1 MTAGELNR
9 VEIICRLINR
19 HRSYFRDGLV
29 IETDV
34 ERNQI
39 ESLTVTVRA
48 NDQFF
53 GHGFGRQFTGVLV
66 DSKRILEGLEAVA
79 HAGRAPAVLGVVG
92 EQARVKFREAL
103 LAVRAVGGRREG
115 AFFAL
120 LFDIQNSFAE
130 VQRDS
135 DELFDLSFVLRRD
148 LHRAGRQ
155 INVVFCETRQGREA
169 ECRDFFPVHNQV
181 LIAFVSCPNRQ
192 VLVEA
197 FTVFDQGCEEG
208 NFLTLISLHDRGK
221 NLILRLLDD
230 RHIAGRAVL
239 GAELHIEQT
248 QEMINLRHCGDG
260 GFLASSRGALFNRNR
275 RRNTV
280 NRVNVRRACGLHH
293 GSSKGVERFQ
303 ISALT
308 FVEDQ
313 IKGQGGFTGTRD
325 ACDDGEL
332 VARDMERQVLQIVL
346 TRIDDRDGIFGV
358 GQGLRFF
365 LRLEVREVSA
375 RIFLFEGLVIS
386 S

>member
-1 MTAGELNR
+1 
-9 VEIICRLINR
+9 
-19 HRSYFRDGLV
+19 
-29 IETDV
+29 
-34 ERNQI
+34 
-39 ESLTVTVRA
+39 
-48 NDQFF
+48 
-53 GHGFGRQFTGVLV
+53 
-66 DSKRILEGLEAVA
+66 
-79 HAGRAPAVLGVVG
+79 VLGVVG

-248 QEMINLRHCGDG
+248 QEK
-260 GFLASSRGALFNRNR
+260 LF
-275 RRNTV
+275 
-280 NRVNVRRACGLHH
+280 C
-293 GSSKGVERFQ
+293 
-303 ISALT
+303 
-308 FVEDQ
+308 
-313 IKGQGGFTGTRD
+313 
-325 ACDDGEL
+325 
-332 VARDMERQVLQIVL
+332 
-346 TRIDDRDGIFGV
+346 
-358 GQGLRFF
+358 
-365 LRLEVREVSA
+365 
-375 RIFLFEGLVIS
+375 LFELEKLQGYILDETNTYTKEQFEQLFVKKFEKLEGTDRK
-386 S
+386 

>member
-1 MTAGELNR
+1 
-9 VEIICRLINR
+9 
-19 HRSYFRDGLV
+19 
-29 IETDV
+29 
-34 ERNQI
+34 
-39 ESLTVTVRA
+39 
-48 NDQFF
+48 
-53 GHGFGRQFTGVLV
+53 
-66 DSKRILEGLEAVA
+66 
-79 HAGRAPAVLGVVG
+79 
-92 EQARVKFREAL
+92 
-103 LAVRAVGGRREG
+103 
-115 AFFAL
+115 
-120 LFDIQNSFAE
+120 
-130 VQRDS
+130 
-135 DELFDLSFVLRRD
+135 
-148 LHRAGRQ
+148 
-155 INVVFCETRQGREA
+155 VFCETRQGREA

-332 VARDMERQVLQIVL
+332 VARDLERQVLQIVL